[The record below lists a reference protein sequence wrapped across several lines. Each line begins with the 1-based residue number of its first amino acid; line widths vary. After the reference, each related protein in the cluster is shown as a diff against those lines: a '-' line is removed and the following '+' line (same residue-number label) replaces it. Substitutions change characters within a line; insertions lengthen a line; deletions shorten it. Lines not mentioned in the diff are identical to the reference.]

1 MCWHTV
7 RPFSH
12 LTPQMETEAYSCQV
26 ACQKSST
33 RQKLRLFD
41 SQANF
46 CYFIAFFLFM
56 EKKTNNLW
64 GGPLGSQGSRLS
76 YRKGSME
83 ERRVRGSRKWQAAL
97 HGQPGTSTWPG
108 SHLVAHSH
116 SSAEMS
122 VPGTWGLKAT
132 YHQVL
137 DKLELLVPEKSR
149 LMCNSWEVLE
159 EYFSGLQL
167 GKEHRRVLDW
177 LTWPDLQKNSVQSSV
192 LMTAGLFGFDY
203 RVYSII
209 IISPNWSL
217 FAAEFFIMT
226 ARTSHLFRIWRYNQE
241 S

>member
-1 MCWHTV
+1 M
-7 RPFSH
+7 
-12 LTPQMETEAYSCQV
+12 
-26 ACQKSST
+26 
-33 RQKLRLFD
+33 
-41 SQANF
+41 
-46 CYFIAFFLFM
+46 
-56 EKKTNNLW
+56 
-64 GGPLGSQGSRLS
+64 
-76 YRKGSME
+76 
-83 ERRVRGSRKWQAAL
+83 
-97 HGQPGTSTWPG
+97 
-108 SHLVAHSH
+108 AHSH

-122 VPGTWGLKAT
+122 VPGTWGLQAT

-149 LMCNSWEVLE
+149 LMCNSREVLE

-167 GKEHRRVLDW
+167 VKEHRRVLGW
-177 LTWPDLQKNSVQSSV
+177 LTWSDLQKNSVQSSV